1 MYLYYVYAY
10 IRSNESTPYYI
21 GKGKN
26 YRAWEKHSRVPV
38 PKDKSRIVILES
50 NLSELG
56 ACALERRYIRW
67 YGRKDNNTGVLLNRT
82 DGGEGTN
89 GLIRTKE
96 HCQKI
101 SVSKTGSKLS
111 EEHKIKIRTAHTG
124 KKRTEEH
131 KKNLGKVWKGKKQ
144 SPEHIAK
151 RIASKKANRLL
162 SDSGQHIDTCKCN
175 A

>member
-10 IRSNESTPYYI
+10 IRPNNPTPYYI

-38 PKDKSRIVILES
+38 PKDKSKIIILES

-67 YGRKDNNTGVLLNRT
+67 YGRKDNHTGILLNRT

-96 HCQKI
+96 HGEKI
-101 SVSKTGSKLS
+101 SKAKTGSKHSPQTIQKLREVHKGHKHS
-111 EEHKIKIRTAHTG
+111 EETKSKIGLT
-124 KKRTEEH
+124 
-131 KKNLGKVWKGKKQ
+131 WKGRKQ

-151 RIASKKANRLL
+151 RVAAKKASRL
-162 SDSGQHIDTCKCN
+162 
-175 A
+175 

>member
-10 IRSNESTPYYI
+10 IRSNEPTPYYI

-38 PKDKSRIVILES
+38 PKDKSRIIILES
-50 NLSELG
+50 NLSEIG

-67 YGRKDNNTGVLLNRT
+67 YGRKDLNTGILLNRT

-96 HCQKI
+96 HGQKI
-101 SVSKTGSKLS
+101 SISKTGSKLS
-111 EEHKIKIRTAHTG
+111 EEHKTKIKIAHTG
-124 KKRTEEH
+124 RKRTEEH
-131 KKNLGKVWKGKKQ
+131 RKNLGKVWKGRKQ

-151 RIASKKANRLL
+151 RIASKLANRLL
-162 SDSGQHIDTCKCN
+162 NDNDQHKGT
-175 A
+175 

>member
-10 IRSNESTPYYI
+10 IRPNNNTPYYI

-38 PKDKSRIVILES
+38 PKDKSKIVILES

-67 YGRKDNNTGVLLNRT
+67 YGRKDNNTGILLNRT

-96 HCQKI
+96 HCEKI
-101 SVSKTGSKLS
+101 SKSKTGSKHSPLTIQKLREVHRGHKHS
-111 EEHKIKIRTAHTG
+111 EETKYKIGLT
-124 KKRTEEH
+124 
-131 KKNLGKVWKGKKQ
+131 WKGRKQ

-151 RIASKKANRLL
+151 RVAAKKANRL
-162 SDSGQHIDTCKCN
+162 
-175 A
+175 